1 MEQTTGLTIA
11 LLLVAVAVLIQA
23 GMTIMIWLGLRKIP
37 AKVEAVRDN
46 FKQRFDPLVQS
57 VTEILTNAREPL
69 RAITTN
75 LAETSKMLRERTS
88 DVDGLVAKLVD
99 KSRTQVIRADRT
111 VSDLVQKVATT
122 SDAVQRGVLASIQ
135 EVSAI
140 IKGMQAGLEFLFSC
154 RRTTSATEAAQDEQ
168 LSLNSTSR
176 ASRPPIPALAVFGR
190 APIAGRAKARVISN
204 SSFHSYL

>member
-37 AKVEAVRDN
+37 AKVEAARDN

-75 LAETSKMLRERTS
+75 LAEISKMLRGRTS
-88 DVDGLVAKLVD
+88 DVDELLAKLVGE
-99 KSRTQVIRADRT
+99 SRAQVIRMDRM
-111 VSDLVQKVATT
+111 VSDLVQKVETT
-122 SDAVQRGVLASIQ
+122 SDAVQCGVLAPIQ

-140 IKGMQAGLEFLFSC
+140 IKGMQAGLEFLFSR
-154 RRTTSATEAAQDEQ
+154 RRTTSVSEAAQDEQ
-168 LSLNSTSR
+168 L
-176 ASRPPIPALAVFGR
+176 F
-190 APIAGRAKARVISN
+190 K
-204 SSFHSYL
+204 

>member
-1 MEQTTGLTIA
+1 MQQTTELAIV
-11 LLLVAVAVLIQA
+11 LSLVAAAVLIQA

-69 RAITTN
+69 RD

-88 DVDGLVAKLVD
+88 DVDGVVAKLVD
-99 KSRTQVIRADRT
+99 KSRTQVIRTDRT